1 MMEQHD
7 RKKSVFTNNRGV
19 NDSRLSVTS
28 LEVISRATTYPGYCS
43 IKVRFFKQSSV
54 VVYQNCALNNPQFS
68 WTFLWTF
75 LREQCQVGRKLTV
88 EGHLFNK
95 IDPLIKKT

>member
-7 RKKSVFTNNRGV
+7 RKKSVFTNNRVV
-19 NDSRLSVTS
+19 NDSRLSVT
-28 LEVISRATTYPGYCS
+28 ISRAITYPGYCS